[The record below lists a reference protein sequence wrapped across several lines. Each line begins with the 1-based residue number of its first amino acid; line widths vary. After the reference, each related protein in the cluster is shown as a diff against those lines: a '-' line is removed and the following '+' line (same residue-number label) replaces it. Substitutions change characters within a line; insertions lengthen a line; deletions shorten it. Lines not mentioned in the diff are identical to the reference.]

1 MGVYIKGIEMPKN
14 CDKCIYSAWS
24 NFYQIYVCN
33 AVRKNEPALFDG
45 KQTKSTAVARS
56 ARADNCPLI
65 PVPPHGR
72 LIDADALENEAQM
85 RLLECN
91 KYDNQFQKPYEVMR
105 AIALAPTI
113 IPTSEEGNEK

>member
-1 MGVYIKGIEMPKN
+1 MSILIKNIEMPKACSDCFAERCIGSDFG
-14 CDKCIYSAWS
+14 CDILGFDDANTTCFTKER
-24 NFYQIYVCN
+24 
-33 AVRKNEPALFDG
+33 RKD
-45 KQTKSTAVARS
+45 
-56 ARADNCPLI
+56 CPLI
-65 PVPPHGR
+65 EILPHGR

-113 IPTSEEGNEK
+113 IPAEEDEI